1 MKPAGME
8 AAVATE
14 ARQTARVRSIWVYSV
29 VKDYGSRAG
38 TGLLAAERAELR
50 VTAWA
55 MRRTRRGKEQA
66 EEMNGGYFH
75 RHKSQNWL
83 PRIVAAIESIV

>member
-14 ARQTARVRSIWVYSV
+14 ARQAARVRLIWVYSV

-38 TGLLAAERAELR
+38 TDLLAA
-50 VTAWA
+50 
-55 MRRTRRGKEQA
+55 
-66 EEMNGGYFH
+66 
-75 RHKSQNWL
+75 
-83 PRIVAAIESIV
+83 